1 MTKNDRFLIKSV
13 TSQQNQ
19 NKFCFVLDL
28 HYFCAMIYPS
38 NFETKIGFDTVRREL
53 ERHCVSALGCANV
66 PRLRFST
73 RRDEVLRWLEE
84 TNEFLSIVQTGKE
97 FPLSYYF
104 DLRVVLKEVSTPGTF
119 LSAERLFDLQRL
131 LTTVSQV
138 VRFFSGD
145 GDTGSPYHRLRELTS
160 GMQSFPELSAAIG
173 HVLDKA
179 GNIKDTASPHLHEL
193 RVSIARVTSSIN
205 GTLRR
210 IITQGKQ
217 DGILDNDVQPSLRD
231 GRLVLPVSAMN
242 KRKLHGIVHDESA
255 TGKTVFIEP
264 DAIVEA
270 NNRIRETE
278 AEIARE
284 IIRIL
289 TEVTD
294 QIRPHLD
301 ELAGVLETLGQLDF
315 IRAKALF
322 AQDVGAQ
329 MCHVDR
335 KPVVEWYS
343 AIHPALMLSLRT
355 QGKQVVP
362 LNISLN
368 KQDRILVI
376 SGPNAGGKSVCLK
389 TVGVVQYMMQCGLLP
404 TLRDNS
410 HMGLFRDIFIDIGDQ
425 QSIEDDLSTYSSHLQ
440 NMKLFLSK
448 GGKETLILID
458 EMGSGT
464 EPQIGGA
471 IAQSILEQL
480 NEHQVMGVVTT
491 HYQNLKH
498 FADEADGVING
509 AMLYDRQRMQPLFQ
523 LSIGYPGSSFAIEIA
538 RKTGLPQQVIDKAGE
553 IVGSDY
559 INMDK
564 YLLDIVRDRRYWEN
578 KRQDVRAKE
587 KRLDQMI
594 ADYDERLDSIR
605 AEHRQIIQDA
615 RSEAKEI
622 LRTSN
627 AQIEHTIKA
636 IRNEQAERERTKEL
650 RRQLDEFK
658 QRLSAEEPVEPERL
672 KELTPKEKRRKQPKR
687 TPKPVEPKNRPLQ
700 AGDNVVLKGT
710 TTVGTLISIDEKY
723 ALVAFGNIKTRI
735 EADKVERTMRK
746 EKMPKAES
754 LSRSTTDEIR
764 SRQLSFKPDIDV
776 RGMRADE
783 ALQAITYFIDDAI
796 QFTAHRVRILHGTGT
811 GALKVAIREY
821 LRTVDGVKS
830 FRDEHVQ
837 FGGAGIT
844 VVELE

>member
-1 MTKNDRFLIKSV
+1 MCN
-13 TSQQNQ
+13 
-19 NKFCFVLDL
+19 FVPI
-28 HYFCAMIYPS
+28 MIYPS
-38 NFETKIGFDTVRREL
+38 NFENKIGFDAVRREL
-53 ERHCVSALGCANV
+53 ERHCVSALGVANV
-66 PRLRFST
+66 PLLRFST
-73 RRDEVLRWLEE
+73 RRDEVVRWLEE

-104 DLRVVLKEVSTPGTF
+104 DLRVVLKEISTPGTW

-131 LTTVSQV
+131 LMTVSQV
-138 VRFFSGD
+138 ERFFGGESG
-145 GDTGSPYHRLRELTS
+145 SQYPRLRNLTS
-160 GMQSFPELSAAIG
+160 DMQSFPDLNAAIG
-173 HVLDKA
+173 HVLDKG
-179 GNIKDTASPHLHEL
+179 GNIKDTASPQLQEL
-193 RVSIARVTSSIN
+193 RTAIARLTSSMN
-205 GTLRR
+205 GIMRR
-210 IITQGKQ
+210 IISQGKQ

-242 KRKLHGIVHDESA
+242 KRRLRGIVHDESA

-301 ELAGVLETLGQLDF
+301 ELAGVLDTLGRLDF

-335 KPVVEWYS
+335 KPVVEWYT
-343 AIHPALMLSLRT
+343 AIHPALMLSLRA
-355 QGKQVVP
+355 QGKEVVP
-362 LNISLN
+362 LNINLN
-368 KQDRILVI
+368 NKDRILVI

-410 HMGLFRDIFIDIGDQ
+410 HMGLFHDIFIDIGDQ
-425 QSIEDDLSTYSSHLQ
+425 QSIENDLSTYSSHLQ
-440 NMKLFLSK
+440 NMKLFLNK

-480 NEHQVMGVVTT
+480 NEHRVMGVVTT

-509 AMLYDRQRMQPLFQ
+509 AMLYDRQQMRPLFQ

-538 RKTGLPQQVIDKAGE
+538 RKTGLPQQVIDKASD

-594 ADYDERLDSIR
+594 ADYDDRLDNIR
-605 AEHRQIIQDA
+605 AEHRQIIHEA
-615 RSEAKEI
+615 RAEAQEI
-622 LRTSN
+622 LQDSN
-627 AQIEHTIKA
+627 AQIERTIKE
-636 IRNEQAERERTKEL
+636 IRLEQAERERTKEL

-658 QRLSAEEPVEPERL
+658 RRLNAEEPDAPERL
-672 KELTPKEKRRKQPKR
+672 KELVPKDKAHRKPPKKKSAAKPL
-687 TPKPVEPKNRPLQ
+687 PKMRPLQ
-700 AGDNVVLKGT
+700 AGDNVVIKGT
-710 TTVGTLISIDEKY
+710 TTVGSLISIDEKY

-746 EKMPKAES
+746 EKREKTES

-764 SRQLSFKPDIDV
+764 TRQLNFKPDIDV

-783 ALQAITYFIDDAI
+783 AIQAITYFIDDAI
-796 QFTAHRVRILHGTGT
+796 QFNSQRVRILHGTGT

-821 LRTVDGVKS
+821 LGTVNGVKS
-830 FRDEHVQ
+830 YRDEHVQ

-844 VVELE
+844 VVELN

>member
-1 MTKNDRFLIKSV
+1 MAKND
-13 TSQQNQ
+13 
-19 NKFCFVLDL
+19 
-28 HYFCAMIYPS
+28 YFCHMIYPS
-38 NFETKIGFDTVRREL
+38 NFESKIGFDAVRREL
-53 ERHCVSALGCANV
+53 ERHCVSALGAANV

-73 RRDEVLRWLEE
+73 RRDEVIRWLEE
-84 TNEFLSIVQTGKE
+84 TNEFLSIVLTGRE

-131 LTTVSQV
+131 LVTVNQV
-138 VRFFSGD
+138 VRFFAADGD
-145 GDTGSPYHRLRELTS
+145 GQSPYPRLRQLTS
-160 GMQSFPELSAAIG
+160 GLQAFPELSSAIG

-179 GNIKDTASPHLHEL
+179 GNIKDTASPHLQEL
-193 RVSIARVTSSIN
+193 RTSIARVTSSIN

-210 IITQGKQ
+210 IISQGKQ

-242 KRKLHGIVHDESA
+242 KRKLRGIVHDESA

-301 ELAGVLETLGQLDF
+301 ELAAVLETLGQLDF

-335 KPVVEWYS
+335 KPVIEWYT
-343 AIHPALMLSLRT
+343 AKHPALMLSLRS
-355 QGKQVVP
+355 QGKEVVP
-362 LNISLN
+362 LNIALN
-368 KQDRILVI
+368 KQNRILVI

-410 HMGLFRDIFIDIGDQ
+410 HMGIFRDIFIDIGDQ
-425 QSIEDDLSTYSSHLQ
+425 QSIENDLSTYSSHLQ

-448 GGKETLILID
+448 GCKETLILID

-480 NEHQVMGVVTT
+480 NNNQVMGIVTT

-498 FADEADGVING
+498 FADETDGVVNG

-523 LSIGYPGSSFAIEIA
+523 LSMGYPGSSFAIEIA
-538 RKTGLPQQVIDKAGE
+538 RKTGLPQQVIDKASE

-594 ADYDERLDSIR
+594 EDYDERLDNIR
-605 AEHRQIIQDA
+605 AEHRQIIHDA
-615 RSEAKEI
+615 RHEAEEI
-622 LRTSN
+622 LRGSN
-627 AQIEHTIKA
+627 AQIERTIKE
-636 IRNEQAERERTKEL
+636 IREQQAEKERTKEL

-658 QRLSAEEPVEPERL
+658 QRLNAEEPIEPERL
-672 KELTPKEKRRKQPKR
+672 KELTPKDKPRRKQPKKKA
-687 TPKPVEPKNRPLQ
+687 PQPVAKNRPLQ

-710 TTVGTLISIDEKY
+710 KTVGTLISIDEKY

-735 EADKVERTMRK
+735 EAGQVERTMRK
-746 EKMPKAES
+746 EALPKAES
-754 LSRSTTDEIR
+754 LGRTTSDEIR
-764 SRQLSFKPDIDV
+764 TRQLNFKPDIDV

-796 QFTAHRVRILHGTGT
+796 QFSAQRVRILHGTGT

-821 LRTVDGVKS
+821 LHTVGGVKS
-830 FRDEHVQ
+830 YRDEHVQ

>member
-1 MTKNDRFLIKSV
+1 
-13 TSQQNQ
+13 
-19 NKFCFVLDL
+19 
-28 HYFCAMIYPS
+28 MIYPS
-38 NFETKIGFDTVRREL
+38 SFENKIGFDAVRREL
-53 ERHCVSALGCANV
+53 ERHCVSTLGAANV

-73 RRDEVLRWLEE
+73 QRDEVVRWLEQ
-84 TNEFLSIVQTGKE
+84 TNEFLSIVQTGRE
-97 FPLSYYF
+97 FPLSYFF
-104 DLRVVLKEVSTPGTF
+104 DLRVVLKEVATPGTF

-131 LTTVSQV
+131 LVTVTQV
-138 VRFFSGD
+138 VRFFATD
-145 GDTGSPYHRLRELTS
+145 GEGNTPYPRLRELTN
-160 GMQSFPELSAAIG
+160 GMQSFPEVSAAIG

-179 GNIKDTASPHLHEL
+179 GNIKDTASSKLHEL

-210 IITQGKQ
+210 IIAQGKQ

-231 GRLVLPVSAMN
+231 GRLVLPVNAMN

-264 DAIVEA
+264 EAIVEA

-294 QIRPHLD
+294 LIRPHLD
-301 ELAGVLETLGQLDF
+301 ELAGVLDTLGLLDF

-335 KPVVEWYS
+335 KPVLEWYS
-343 AIHPALMLSLRT
+343 AVHPALLLSLRT
-355 QGKQVVP
+355 QGKEVVP
-362 LNISLN
+362 LNIALN
-368 KQDRILVI
+368 RQNRILVI

-389 TVGVVQYMMQCGLLP
+389 TVGIVQYMMQCGLLP
-404 TLRDNS
+404 PLRDNS
-410 HMGLFRDIFIDIGDQ
+410 HMGIFRDIFIDIGDQ
-425 QSIEDDLSTYSSHLQ
+425 QSIENDLSTYSSHLQ

-480 NEHQVMGVVTT
+480 NDHQVMGVVTT

-498 FADEADGVING
+498 FAEEAEGVVNG

-523 LSIGYPGSSFAIEIA
+523 LSVGYPGSSFAIEIA
-538 RKTGLPQQVIDKAGE
+538 RKTGLPQQVIDKASE

-578 KRQDVRAKE
+578 KRQDIRAKE
-587 KRLDQMI
+587 KRLDQMV
-594 ADYDERLDSIR
+594 ADYDERLENIR
-605 AEHRQIIQDA
+605 AEHRQIIHEA
-615 RSEAKEI
+615 RDEAKEI

-627 AQIEHTIKA
+627 AQIERTIKE
-636 IRNEQAERERTKEL
+636 IREQQAEKERTKEL

-658 QRLSAEEPVEPERL
+658 QRLNAEEPEVPTRL
-672 KELTPKEKRRKQPKR
+672 KELTPKDKLYRKQPKKQ
-687 TPKPVEPKNRPLQ
+687 TPKPLPVKERPLQ

-746 EKMPKAES
+746 EKKNKVES
-754 LSRSTTDEIR
+754 LGRTTTDEIR
-764 SRQLSFKPDIDV
+764 TRQLNFKPDIDV

-796 QFTAHRVRILHGTGT
+796 QFSAQRVRILHGTGT

-821 LRTVDGVKS
+821 LRTVNGVKS
-830 FRDEHVQ
+830 YRDEHVQ

>member
-1 MTKNDRFLIKSV
+1 MAKND
-13 TSQQNQ
+13 
-19 NKFCFVLDL
+19 
-28 HYFCAMIYPS
+28 YFCHMIYPS
-38 NFETKIGFDTVRREL
+38 NFESKIGFDAVRREL
-53 ERHCVSALGCANV
+53 ERHCVSALGTANV

-73 RRDEVLRWLEE
+73 RRDEVIRWLEE
-84 TNEFLSIVQTGKE
+84 TNEFLSIVLTGRE

-131 LTTVSQV
+131 LVTVNQV
-138 VRFFSGD
+138 VRFFAADGD
-145 GDTGSPYHRLRELTS
+145 GHSPYPRLRQLTS
-160 GMQSFPELSAAIG
+160 GLQAFPELSAAIG

-179 GNIKDTASPHLHEL
+179 GNIKDTASPHLQEL
-193 RVSIARVTSSIN
+193 RTSIARVTSSIN

-210 IITQGKQ
+210 IISQGKQ

-242 KRKLHGIVHDESA
+242 KRKLRGIVHDESA

-301 ELAGVLETLGQLDF
+301 ELAAVLETLGQLDF

-335 KPVVEWYS
+335 KPVIEWYT
-343 AIHPALMLSLRT
+343 AKHPALMLSLRS
-355 QGKQVVP
+355 QGKEVVP
-362 LNISLN
+362 LNIALN
-368 KQDRILVI
+368 KQNRILVI

-410 HMGLFRDIFIDIGDQ
+410 HMGIFRDIFIDIGDQ
-425 QSIEDDLSTYSSHLQ
+425 QSIENDLSTYSSHLQ

-480 NEHQVMGVVTT
+480 NNNQVMGIVTT

-498 FADEADGVING
+498 FADETDGVVNG

-523 LSIGYPGSSFAIEIA
+523 LSMGYPGSSFAIEIA
-538 RKTGLPQQVIDKAGE
+538 RKTGLPQQVIDKASE

-594 ADYDERLDSIR
+594 EDYDERLDNIR
-605 AEHRQIIQDA
+605 AEHRQIIHDA
-615 RSEAKEI
+615 RHEAEEI
-622 LRTSN
+622 LRGSN
-627 AQIEHTIKA
+627 AQIERTIKE
-636 IRNEQAERERTKEL
+636 IREQQAEKERTKEL

-658 QRLSAEEPVEPERL
+658 QRLNAEEPIEPDRL
-672 KELTPKEKRRKQPKR
+672 KELTPKDKPRRKQPKKK
-687 TPKPVEPKNRPLQ
+687 TPQPVAKDRPLQ

-710 TTVGTLISIDEKY
+710 KTVGTLISIDEKY

-735 EADKVERTMRK
+735 ESGQVERTMRK
-746 EKMPKAES
+746 EALPKAES
-754 LSRSTTDEIR
+754 LGRTTSDEIR
-764 SRQLSFKPDIDV
+764 TRQLNFKPDIDV

-796 QFTAHRVRILHGTGT
+796 QFSAQRVRILHGTGT

-821 LRTVDGVKS
+821 LHTVGGVKS
-830 FRDEHVQ
+830 YRDEHVQ

>member
-1 MTKNDRFLIKSV
+1 
-13 TSQQNQ
+13 
-19 NKFCFVLDL
+19 
-28 HYFCAMIYPS
+28 MIYPS
-38 NFETKIGFDTVRREL
+38 NFETKIGFDAVRREL
-53 ERHCVSALGCANV
+53 ERHCVSALGAANV

-73 RRDEVLRWLEE
+73 RRDEVIRWLEE
-84 TNEFLSIVQTGKE
+84 TNEFLSIVQTGRE

-104 DLRVVLKEVSTPGTF
+104 DLRAVLKEVATPGTF
-119 LSAERLFDLQRL
+119 LSAEHLFDLQRL
-131 LTTVSQV
+131 LVTVSQV
-138 VRFFSGD
+138 VRFFAQDDD
-145 GDTGSPYHRLRELTS
+145 GRTAYPRLRQLTS
-160 GMQSFPELSAAIG
+160 GMQAFPELSADIG

-179 GNIKDTASPHLHEL
+179 GNIKDTASPQL
-193 RVSIARVTSSIN
+193 RDLRATITHVTSSIN

-210 IITQGKQ
+210 IIAQGKQ
-217 DGILDNDVQPSLRD
+217 DGILEADVQPSLRD
-231 GRLVLPVSAMN
+231 GRLVLPVNAMN

-255 TGKTVFIEP
+255 SGKTVFIEP

-294 QIRPHLD
+294 HIRPHLD
-301 ELAGVLETLGQLDF
+301 DLAGVLDTLGQLDF

-322 AQDVGAQ
+322 AKDVGAQ
-329 MCHVDR
+329 LCHIDR
-335 KPVVEWYS
+335 KPVIEWYT
-343 AIHPALMLSLRT
+343 AVHPTLLLSLRN
-355 QGKQVVP
+355 QGKEVVP
-362 LNISLN
+362 LNIALN
-368 KQDRILVI
+368 HKDRILVI

-389 TVGVVQYMMQCGLLP
+389 TVGIVQYMMQCGLLP

-425 QSIEDDLSTYSSHLQ
+425 QSIENDLSTYSSHLQ
-440 NMKLFLSK
+440 NMKLFLSR
-448 GGKETLILID
+448 GGKDTLILID

-464 EPQIGGA
+464 EPQMGGA

-498 FADEADGVING
+498 FAEEADGVVNG

-523 LSIGYPGSSFAIEIA
+523 LSVGYPGSSFAIEIA
-538 RKTGLPQQVIDKAGE
+538 RKTGLPQQVIDKASE

-587 KRLDQMI
+587 KRLEQMI
-594 ADYDERLDSIR
+594 ADYDERLDNIR
-605 AEHRQIIQDA
+605 AEHRQIIHEA
-615 RSEAKEI
+615 RNEAEEI

-627 AQIEHTIKA
+627 AQIERTIKE
-636 IRNEQAERERTKEL
+636 IRAQQAEKERTKEL
-650 RRQLDEFK
+650 RRQLEEFK
-658 QRLSAEEPVEPERL
+658 KRLQTEETESPARL
-672 KELTPKEKRRKQPKR
+672 KELTPTDKSHRKPKKK
-687 TPKPVEPKNRPLQ
+687 PAAKPVQDKNRPLET
-700 AGDNVVLKGT
+700 GDNVVIKGS
-710 TTVGTLISIDEKY
+710 TTVGTLIAVDEKY

-735 EADKVERTMRK
+735 ETDKLERTLRK
-746 EKMPKAES
+746 EKTPKAES
-754 LSRSTTDEIR
+754 LGRSTTDEIR
-764 SRQLSFKPDIDV
+764 VRQLNFKPDIDV

-796 QFTAHRVRILHGTGT
+796 QFSAQRVRILHGTGT

-821 LRTVDGVKS
+821 LHTVNGVKS
-830 FRDEHVQ
+830 YRDEHVQ

>member
-1 MTKNDRFLIKSV
+1 
-13 TSQQNQ
+13 
-19 NKFCFVLDL
+19 
-28 HYFCAMIYPS
+28 MIYPS
-38 NFETKIGFDTVRREL
+38 NFETKIGFDAVRREL
-53 ERHCVSALGCANV
+53 ERYCVSALGAANV

-73 RRDEVLRWLEE
+73 RRDEVMRWLEQ
-84 TNEFLSIVQTGKE
+84 TNEFLSILQTKRE

-104 DLRVVLKEVSTPGTF
+104 DLRVVLKEVATPGTF

-131 LTTVSQV
+131 LVTVSQV
-138 VRFFSGD
+138 VRFFTPD
-145 GDTGSPYHRLRELTS
+145 GENGTPYPRLSELTS
-160 GMQSFPELSAAIG
+160 GLQAFPELSNAIG

-179 GNIKDTASPHLHEL
+179 GNIKDTASPQL
-193 RVSIARVTSSIN
+193 RDLRASITHVTSSIN

-210 IITQGKQ
+210 IIAQGKQ
-217 DGILDNDVQPSLRD
+217 DGILEADVQPSLRD
-231 GRLVLPVSAMN
+231 GRLVVPVSAMN

-255 TGKTVFIEP
+255 SGKTVFIEP
-264 DAIVEA
+264 NAIVEA
-270 NNRIRETE
+270 NNRIREIE

-301 ELAGVLETLGQLDF
+301 ELAGVLDTLGQLDF

-335 KPVVEWYS
+335 KPVVEWYT
-343 AIHPALMLSLRT
+343 ALHPALLLSLRA
-355 QGKQVVP
+355 QGKEVVP
-362 LNISLN
+362 LNITLN
-368 KQDRILVI
+368 RKDRILVI

-389 TVGVVQYMMQCGLLP
+389 TVGVVQYLMQCGLLP

-410 HMGLFRDIFIDIGDQ
+410 HMGIFRDIFIDIGDQ
-425 QSIEDDLSTYSSHLQ
+425 QSIENDLSTYSSHLQ

-471 IAQSILEQL
+471 IAQSILDQL

-491 HYQNLKH
+491 HYQNLKQ
-498 FADEADGVING
+498 FAEDTDGVVNG
-509 AMLYDRQRMQPLFQ
+509 AMLYDRQHMQPLFQ
-523 LSIGYPGSSFAIEIA
+523 LSVGYPGSSFAIEIA
-538 RKTGLPQQVIDKAGE
+538 RKTGLPREVIDKASE

-587 KRLDQMI
+587 KRLDQLI
-594 ADYDERLDSIR
+594 ADYDERLEGIR
-605 AEHRQIIQDA
+605 AEHRQIIHDA
-615 RSEAKEI
+615 RNEAEEI

-627 AQIEHTIKA
+627 AQIERTIKE
-636 IRNEQAERERTKEL
+636 IRAQQAEKERTKEL

-658 QRLSAEEPVEPERL
+658 KRLAAEEPEAPERL
-672 KELTPKEKRRKQPKR
+672 KELTPKDKPRRKQAKKAV
-687 TPKPVEPKNRPLQ
+687 KPVAPKERPLQ
-700 AGDNVVLKGT
+700 AGDNVVIKGT
-710 TTVGTLISIDEKY
+710 NTVGSLISIDEKY

-735 EADKVERTMRK
+735 EANQVERTMRK
-746 EKMPKAES
+746 EKTPKAES
-754 LSRSTTDEIR
+754 FGRSTTDEIR
-764 SRQLSFKPDIDV
+764 TRQLNFKPDIDV

-796 QFTAHRVRILHGTGT
+796 QFSAQRVRILHGTGT
-811 GALKVAIREY
+811 GALKVAIRQY
-821 LRTVDGVKS
+821 LSTVSGVKS
-830 FRDEHVQ
+830 YRDEHVQ

-844 VVELE
+844 VVDLE

>member
-1 MTKNDRFLIKSV
+1 
-13 TSQQNQ
+13 
-19 NKFCFVLDL
+19 
-28 HYFCAMIYPS
+28 MIYPS
-38 NFETKIGFDTVRREL
+38 SFETKIGFDAVRREL
-53 ERHCVSALGCANV
+53 ERHCVSALGVANV
-66 PRLRFST
+66 PRLHFST
-73 RRDEVLRWLEE
+73 RRDEVLCWLEQ

-104 DLRVVLKEVSTPGTF
+104 DLRVVLREVSTPGTF

-131 LTTVSQV
+131 LVTVSQV
-138 VRFFSGD
+138 VRFFSLDGD
-145 GDTGSPYHRLRELTS
+145 GNTPYPRLRELTS

-179 GNIKDTASPHLHEL
+179 GNIKDTASPRLHEL
-193 RVSIARVTSSIN
+193 RVNIARVTSSIN

-210 IITQGKQ
+210 IIAQGKQ

-231 GRLVLPVSAMN
+231 GRLVLPVNAMN

-301 ELAGVLETLGQLDF
+301 ELASVLETLGQLDF

-335 KPVVEWYS
+335 KPVIEWYN
-343 AIHPALMLSLRT
+343 AIHPALMLSLRN
-355 QGKQVVP
+355 QGKEVVP
-362 LNISLN
+362 LNITLN
-368 KQDRILVI
+368 KQNRILVI

-389 TVGVVQYMMQCGLLP
+389 TVGVVQYMVQCGLLP

-410 HMGLFRDIFIDIGDQ
+410 HVGIFRDIFIDIGDQ
-425 QSIEDDLSTYSSHLQ
+425 QSIENDLSTYSSHLQ

-498 FADEADGVING
+498 FADEAEGVING

-538 RKTGLPQQVIDKAGE
+538 RKTGLPQQVIDKASE

-587 KRLDQMI
+587 KRLDQLI
-594 ADYDERLDSIR
+594 GDYDERLDNIR
-605 AEHRQIIQDA
+605 AEHRQIIHDA
-615 RSEAKEI
+615 RAEAQEI
-622 LRTSN
+622 LRDSN
-627 AQIEHTIKA
+627 AQIERTIKE
-636 IRNEQAERERTKEL
+636 IRQQQAEKERTKDL

-658 QRLSAEEPVEPERL
+658 KRLNAEEPEEPTRL
-672 KELTPKEKRRKQPKR
+672 KELTPKNKPRPKQPKKK
-687 TPKPVEPKNRPLQ
+687 TIQPVAKNRPLQ

-746 EKMPKAES
+746 EKTAKAES
-754 LSRSTTDEIR
+754 LGRATTDEIR
-764 SRQLSFKPDIDV
+764 TRQLNFKPDIDV

-796 QFTAHRVRILHGTGT
+796 QFNAQRVRILHGTGT

-821 LRTVDGVKS
+821 LHTVNGVKAY
-830 FRDEHVQ
+830 RDEHVQ

-844 VVELE
+844 VVDLE

>member
-1 MTKNDRFLIKSV
+1 
-13 TSQQNQ
+13 
-19 NKFCFVLDL
+19 
-28 HYFCAMIYPS
+28 MIYPS
-38 NFETKIGFDTVRREL
+38 NFENKIGFDAVRREL
-53 ERHCVSALGCANV
+53 ERHCVSTLGAANV

-73 RRDEVLRWLEE
+73 RRDEVMRWLEE
-84 TNEFLSIVQTGKE
+84 TNEFLSIVETGKE

-104 DLRVVLKEVSTPGTF
+104 DLRVVLKEVATPGTY
-119 LSAERLFDLQRL
+119 LSAEHLFDLQRL
-131 LTTVSQV
+131 LLTVGQV
-138 VRFFSGD
+138 VRFFATDAD
-145 GDTGSPYHRLRELTS
+145 GQSPYPRLRDLTS
-160 GMQSFPELSAAIG
+160 AMQAFPELGSAIG
-173 HVLDKA
+173 HVLDKS
-179 GNIKDTASPHLHEL
+179 GNVKDSASPRLGEL
-193 RVSIARVTSSIN
+193 RTSIARVTSSIN

-210 IITQGKQ
+210 IIAQGKQ
-217 DGILDNDVQPSLRD
+217 DGILESDVQPSLRD

-242 KRKLHGIVHDESA
+242 KRRLHGIVHDESA

-264 DAIVEA
+264 EAIVEA

-289 TEVTD
+289 TVVTD
-294 QIRPHLD
+294 QIRPHRQELENVLD
-301 ELAGVLETLGQLDF
+301 TLGQLDF

-322 AQDVGAQ
+322 ARDVGAQ

-335 KPVVEWYS
+335 RPVIEWYN
-343 AIHPALMLSLRT
+343 AIHPALMLSLRG
-355 QGKQVVP
+355 QGKEVVP
-362 LNISLN
+362 LTIALN
-368 KQDRILVI
+368 KDNRILVI

-410 HMGLFRDIFIDIGDQ
+410 HMGIFHDIFIDIGDQ
-425 QSIEDDLSTYSSHLQ
+425 QSIENDLSTYSSHLQ
-440 NMKLFLSK
+440 NMKLFLSR
-448 GGKETLILID
+448 GSKETLILID

-480 NEHQVMGVVTT
+480 NELQVMGVVTT

-498 FADEADGVING
+498 FADETPGVING

-523 LSIGYPGSSFAIEIA
+523 LSMGYPGSSFAIEIA
-538 RKTGLPQQVIDKAGE
+538 RKTGLPQQVIDKASE

-587 KRLDQMI
+587 RRLDQMI
-594 ADYDERLDSIR
+594 TDYEERLDNIR
-605 AEHRQIIQDA
+605 QEHRQIIHDA
-615 RSEAKEI
+615 RNEAQEI
-622 LRTSN
+622 LRGSN
-627 AQIEHTIKA
+627 AQIERTIKE
-636 IRNEQAERERTKEL
+636 IRELQAEKERTKEL

-658 QRLSAEEPVEPERL
+658 QRLSAQETEDPERL
-672 KELTPKEKRRKQPKR
+672 KALAPKDKPRRKQPKKKPAMQV
-687 TPKPVEPKNRPLQ
+687 PKDRPLQ
-700 AGDNVVLKGT
+700 PGDNVVLKGT

-735 EADKVERTMRK
+735 EADQVERTMRK
-746 EKMPKAES
+746 EKMPKVES
-754 LSRSTTDEIR
+754 LGRSTTDEIR
-764 SRQLSFKPDIDV
+764 ARQLNFKPDIDV

-796 QFTAHRVRILHGTGT
+796 QFNAQRVRILHGTGT

-821 LRTVDGVKS
+821 LSTVNGVKS
-830 FRDEHVQ
+830 YRDEHVQ

>member
-1 MTKNDRFLIKSV
+1 
-13 TSQQNQ
+13 
-19 NKFCFVLDL
+19 
-28 HYFCAMIYPS
+28 MIYPS
-38 NFETKIGFDTVRREL
+38 NFETKIGFDAVRREL
-53 ERHCVSALGCANV
+53 ERHCVSALGAANV

-104 DLRVVLKEVSTPGTF
+104 DLRVVLKEVATPGTF

-131 LTTVSQV
+131 LVTVGQV
-138 VRFFSGD
+138 VRFFATDGD
-145 GDTGSPYHRLRELTS
+145 GNTPYPRLRELTN
-160 GMQSFPELSAAIG
+160 GMQAFPELSTAIG

-210 IITQGKQ
+210 IIAQGKQ
-217 DGILDNDVQPSLRD
+217 DGILDNDVQPSMRD

-289 TEVTD
+289 TEITD

-301 ELAGVLETLGQLDF
+301 ELASLLETLGQLDF

-329 MCHVDR
+329 MCHIDR
-335 KPVVEWYS
+335 KPVIEWYT
-343 AIHPALMLSLRT
+343 AVHPALLLSLRS
-355 QGKQVVP
+355 QGKEVVP
-362 LNISLN
+362 LNIALN

-425 QSIEDDLSTYSSHLQ
+425 QSIENDLSTYSSHLQ

-498 FADEADGVING
+498 FADETEGVVNG

-523 LSIGYPGSSFAIEIA
+523 LSMGYPGSSFAIEIA
-538 RKTGLPQQVIDKAGE
+538 RKTGIPQQVIDKASE

-594 ADYDERLDSIR
+594 ADYDERLDNIR
-605 AEHRQIIQDA
+605 AEHRQIIHDA
-615 RSEAKEI
+615 RAEAQEI
-622 LRTSN
+622 LQGSN
-627 AQIEHTIKA
+627 AQIERTIKE
-636 IRNEQAERERTKEL
+636 IRLQQAEKERTKEL

-658 QRLSAEEPVEPERL
+658 QRLNADEPEAPERL
-672 KELTPKEKRRKQPKR
+672 KELTPKDKPRRKLPKKKVQQV
-687 TPKPVEPKNRPLQ
+687 PAKERPLQ

-710 TTVGTLISIDEKY
+710 STVGSLISIDEKY

-735 EADKVERTMRK
+735 EADQVERTMRK

-754 LSRSTTDEIR
+754 LGRTTTDEIR
-764 SRQLSFKPDIDV
+764 MRQLNFKPDIDV

-796 QFTAHRVRILHGTGT
+796 QFSAQRVRILHGTGT
-811 GALKVAIREY
+811 GALKVAIRDY
-821 LRTVDGVKS
+821 LHGVSGVKS
-830 FRDEHVQ
+830 YRDEHVQ

>member
-1 MTKNDRFLIKSV
+1 
-13 TSQQNQ
+13 
-19 NKFCFVLDL
+19 
-28 HYFCAMIYPS
+28 MIYPS
-38 NFETKIGFDTVRREL
+38 TFETKIGFDAVRREL
-53 ERHCVSALGCANV
+53 ERHCVSALGAANV

-84 TNEFLSIVQTGKE
+84 TNEFLSIVEAGKE

-131 LTTVSQV
+131 LSTVTQV
-138 VRFFSGD
+138 VRFFAD
-145 GDTGSPYHRLRELTS
+145 GQSPYPRLRELTS

-179 GNIKDTASPHLHEL
+179 GNIKDTASPHLQEL
-193 RVSIARVTSSIN
+193 RTSIARVTSSIN

-210 IITQGKQ
+210 IIAQGKQ

-294 QIRPHLD
+294 LIRPHLRD
-301 ELAGVLETLGQLDF
+301 LEGVLETLGQLDF

-322 AQDVGAQ
+322 AKDVGAQ

-335 KPVVEWYS
+335 KPVVEWYT
-343 AIHPALMLSLRT
+343 AIHPALMLSLRS
-355 QGKQVVP
+355 QGKEVVP
-362 LNISLN
+362 LNINLN

-410 HMGLFRDIFIDIGDQ
+410 HMGLFHDIFIDIGDQ
-425 QSIEDDLSTYSSHLQ
+425 QSIENDLSTYSSHLQ

-448 GGKETLILID
+448 GGRETLILID

-480 NEHQVMGVVTT
+480 NRHQVMGVVTT

-498 FADEADGVING
+498 FADETDGVVNG

-523 LSIGYPGSSFAIEIA
+523 LSMGYPGSSFAIEIA
-538 RKTGLPQQVIDKAGE
+538 RKTGLPQQVIDKAAE

-578 KRQDVRAKE
+578 KRQDIRAKE

-594 ADYDERLDSIR
+594 SDYDERLDTIR
-605 AEHRQIIQDA
+605 AEHRQIIHDA
-615 RSEAKEI
+615 RDEAKEI

-627 AQIEHTIKA
+627 AQIERTIKE
-636 IRNEQAERERTKEL
+636 IREQQAEKERTKEL

-658 QRLSAEEPVEPERL
+658 KRLNTEEPEAPARL
-672 KELTPKEKRRKQPKR
+672 KELQPKDEPRRKKPKK
-687 TPKPVEPKNRPLQ
+687 TAPKPVAKDRPLQ
-700 AGDNVVLKGT
+700 AGDNVVIKGT

-746 EKMPKAES
+746 EKTPKAES
-754 LSRSTTDEIR
+754 LSRATTDEIR
-764 SRQLSFKPDIDV
+764 TRQLNFKPDIEV

-796 QFTAHRVRILHGTGT
+796 QFSAQRVRILHGTGT

-821 LRTVDGVKS
+821 LHTVSGVKS

>member
-1 MTKNDRFLIKSV
+1 
-13 TSQQNQ
+13 
-19 NKFCFVLDL
+19 
-28 HYFCAMIYPS
+28 MIYPE
-38 NFETKIGFDTVRREL
+38 NFETKIGFDAVRREL
-53 ERHCVSALGCANV
+53 ERHCVSALGAANV
-66 PRLRFST
+66 PQLRFST

-131 LTTVSQV
+131 LVTVSQV
-138 VRFFSGD
+138 VRFFANDNEGQS
-145 GDTGSPYHRLRELTS
+145 SYPRLRELTS
-160 GMQSFPELSAAIG
+160 GLQAFPELNQAIG

-193 RVSIARVTSSIN
+193 RISIARVTSSIN

-210 IITQGKQ
+210 IIAQGKQ
-217 DGILDNDVQPSLRD
+217 DGILENDVQPSLRD

-294 QIRPHLD
+294 LIRPHLA

-322 AQDVGAQ
+322 ARDVGAQ

-335 KPVVEWYS
+335 KPVIEWYTT
-343 AIHPALMLSLRT
+343 IHPALMLSLRS
-355 QGKQVVP
+355 QGKEVVP
-362 LNISLN
+362 LNINLN

-410 HMGLFRDIFIDIGDQ
+410 HMGIFRDIFIDIGDQ
-425 QSIEDDLSTYSSHLQ
+425 QSIENDLSTYSSHLQ
-440 NMKLFLSK
+440 NMKLFLAK

-480 NEHQVMGVVTT
+480 NEHQVMGVITT

-498 FADEADGVING
+498 FAEETDGVVNG

-538 RKTGLPQQVIDKAGE
+538 RKTGLPQQVIEKASE

-594 ADYDERLDSIR
+594 ADYDERLDNIR
-605 AEHRQIIQDA
+605 AEHRQIIHDA
-615 RSEAKEI
+615 RNEAEEI

-627 AQIEHTIKA
+627 AQIERTIKA
-636 IRNEQAERERTKEL
+636 IRNEQAEKERTKEL

-658 QRLSAEEPVEPERL
+658 QRLNAEEPEAPERL
-672 KELTPKEKRRKQPKR
+672 KELTPKDKAHRKPPQKKTPPK
-687 TPKPVEPKNRPLQ
+687 Q
-700 AGDNVVLKGT
+700 VLKGT

-746 EKMPKAES
+746 EKTPKVES
-754 LSRSTTDEIR
+754 LGRKTTDEIR
-764 SRQLSFKPDIDV
+764 TRQLNFKPDIDV

-796 QFTAHRVRILHGTGT
+796 QFNAQRVRILHGTGT
-811 GALKVAIREY
+811 GAPKVAIRNY
-821 LRTVDGVKS
+821 LHSVNGVKS
-830 FRDEHVQ
+830 YRDEHVQ

>member
-1 MTKNDRFLIKSV
+1 
-13 TSQQNQ
+13 
-19 NKFCFVLDL
+19 
-28 HYFCAMIYPS
+28 MIYPS
-38 NFETKIGFDTVRREL
+38 SFENKIGFDAVRREL
-53 ERHCVSALGCANV
+53 ERHCVSTLGVANV

-73 RRDEVLRWLEE
+73 QRDEVVRWLEQ
-84 TNEFLSIVQTGKE
+84 TNEFLSIVQTGRE

-104 DLRVVLKEVSTPGTF
+104 DLRVVLKEVATPGTF

-131 LTTVSQV
+131 LVTVTQV
-138 VRFFSGD
+138 VRFFATD
-145 GDTGSPYHRLRELTS
+145 GEGNTPYPRLRELTN
-160 GMQSFPELSAAIG
+160 GMQSFPEVSVAIG
-173 HVLDKA
+173 RVLDKA
-179 GNIKDTASPHLHEL
+179 GNIKDTASPKLHEL

-210 IITQGKQ
+210 IIAQGKQ

-231 GRLVLPVSAMN
+231 GRLVLPVNAMN

-264 DAIVEA
+264 EAIVEA

-294 QIRPHLD
+294 LIRPHLD
-301 ELAGVLETLGQLDF
+301 ELAGVLDTLGLLDF

-335 KPVVEWYS
+335 KPVLEWYS
-343 AIHPALMLSLRT
+343 AVHPVLLLSLRT
-355 QGKQVVP
+355 QGKEVVP
-362 LNISLN
+362 LNIALN
-368 KQDRILVI
+368 RQNRILVI

-389 TVGVVQYMMQCGLLP
+389 TVGIVQYMMQCGLLP
-404 TLRDNS
+404 PLRDNS
-410 HMGLFRDIFIDIGDQ
+410 HMGIFRDIFIDIGDQ
-425 QSIEDDLSTYSSHLQ
+425 QSIENDLSTYSSHLQ

-480 NEHQVMGVVTT
+480 NDHQVMGVVTT

-498 FADEADGVING
+498 FAEEAEGVVNG

-523 LSIGYPGSSFAIEIA
+523 LSVGYPGSSFAIEIA
-538 RKTGLPQQVIDKAGE
+538 RKTGLPQQVIDKASE

-578 KRQDVRAKE
+578 KRQDIRAKE
-587 KRLDQMI
+587 KRLDQMV
-594 ADYDERLDSIR
+594 ADYDERLENIR
-605 AEHRQIIQDA
+605 AEHRQIIHEA
-615 RSEAKEI
+615 RDEAKEI

-627 AQIEHTIKA
+627 AQIERTIKE
-636 IRNEQAERERTKEL
+636 IREQQAEKERTKEL

-658 QRLSAEEPVEPERL
+658 QRLNAEEPEIPTRL
-672 KELTPKEKRRKQPKR
+672 KELTPKDKPHRKQPKKQ
-687 TPKPVEPKNRPLQ
+687 TPKPLPVKERPLQ

-746 EKMPKAES
+746 EKKNKIES
-754 LSRSTTDEIR
+754 LGRTTTDEIR
-764 SRQLSFKPDIDV
+764 TRQLNFKPDIDV

-796 QFTAHRVRILHGTGT
+796 QFSAQRVRILHGTGT

-821 LRTVDGVKS
+821 LRTVNGVKS
-830 FRDEHVQ
+830 YRDEHVQ

>member
-1 MTKNDRFLIKSV
+1 
-13 TSQQNQ
+13 
-19 NKFCFVLDL
+19 
-28 HYFCAMIYPS
+28 MIYPDS
-38 NFETKIGFDTVRREL
+38 FESKIGFDAVRREL
-53 ERHCVSALGCANV
+53 ERHCVSALGAANV
-66 PRLRFST
+66 PRLRFSS

-104 DLRVVLKEVSTPGTF
+104 DLRVVLKEVATPGTF

-131 LTTVSQV
+131 LVTVGQV
-138 VRFFSGD
+138 VRFFAAGD
-145 GDTGSPYHRLRELTS
+145 EGSSPYRRLRELTS
-160 GMQSFPELSAAIG
+160 GMQAFPELSTAIG

-179 GNIKDTASPHLHEL
+179 GNIKDTASPHLQEL
-193 RVSIARVTSSIN
+193 RTSIARVTSSIN

-210 IITQGKQ
+210 IIAQGKQ

-289 TEVTD
+289 TQVTD
-294 QIRPHLD
+294 LIRPHLND
-301 ELAGVLETLGQLDF
+301 LAGVLDTLGQLDF

-335 KPVVEWYS
+335 KPVVEWYT
-343 AIHPALMLSLRT
+343 ATHPALLLSLRS
-355 QGKQVVP
+355 QGKEVVP
-362 LNISLN
+362 LNITLN
-368 KQDRILVI
+368 KQNRILVI

-404 TLRDNS
+404 TVRDNS
-410 HMGLFRDIFIDIGDQ
+410 HMGLFGDIFIDIGDQ
-425 QSIEDDLSTYSSHLQ
+425 QSIENDLSTYSSHLQ
-440 NMKLFLSK
+440 NMKIFLSR
-448 GGKETLILID
+448 GGKDTLILID

-498 FADEADGVING
+498 FADETDGVVNG

-523 LSIGYPGSSFAIEIA
+523 LSMGYPGSSFAIEIA
-538 RKTGLPQQVIDKAGE
+538 RKTGLPQQVIDKASE

-578 KRQDVRAKE
+578 KRHDVRAKE

-594 ADYDERLDSIR
+594 ADYDERLDNIR
-605 AEHRQIIQDA
+605 AEHRQIIHDA
-615 RSEAKEI
+615 RNEAEEI

-627 AQIEHTIKA
+627 AQIERTIKE
-636 IRNEQAERERTKEL
+636 IRNEQAERERTKQL
-650 RRQLDEFK
+650 RQQLDEFK
-658 QRLSAEEPVEPERL
+658 QRLQAEEPDDPSRL
-672 KELTPKEKRRKQPKR
+672 KQLMPKDMAHRKPPKK
-687 TPKPVEPKNRPLQ
+687 KPAAKPAAASRPLQ
-700 AGDNVVLKGT
+700 AGDNVVIKGT

-764 SRQLSFKPDIDV
+764 ARQLNFKPDIDV

-796 QFTAHRVRILHGTGT
+796 QFSAQRVRILHGTGT

-821 LRTVDGVKS
+821 LHTVNGVKS
-830 FRDEHVQ
+830 YRDEHVQ

>member
-1 MTKNDRFLIKSV
+1 
-13 TSQQNQ
+13 
-19 NKFCFVLDL
+19 
-28 HYFCAMIYPS
+28 MIYPS
-38 NFETKIGFDTVRREL
+38 NFENKIGFDAVRREL
-53 ERHCVSALGCANV
+53 ERHCVSTLGAANV

-73 RRDEVLRWLEE
+73 RRDEVMRWLEE
-84 TNEFLSIVQTGKE
+84 TNEFLSIVETGKE

-104 DLRVVLKEVSTPGTF
+104 DLRVVLKEVATPGTY
-119 LSAERLFDLQRL
+119 LSAEHLFDLQRL
-131 LTTVSQV
+131 LLTVGQV
-138 VRFFSGD
+138 VRFFATDAD
-145 GDTGSPYHRLRELTS
+145 GQSPYPRLRDLTS
-160 GMQSFPELSAAIG
+160 AMQAFPELGSAIG
-173 HVLDKA
+173 HVLDKS
-179 GNIKDTASPHLHEL
+179 GNVKDSASPRLGEL
-193 RVSIARVTSSIN
+193 RTSIARVTSSIN

-210 IITQGKQ
+210 IIAQGKQ
-217 DGILDNDVQPSLRD
+217 DGILESDVQPSLRD

-242 KRKLHGIVHDESA
+242 KRRLHGIVHDESA

-264 DAIVEA
+264 EAIVEA

-289 TEVTD
+289 TVVTD
-294 QIRPHLD
+294 QIRPHRQELENVLD
-301 ELAGVLETLGQLDF
+301 TLGQLDF

-322 AQDVGAQ
+322 ARDVGAQ

-335 KPVVEWYS
+335 RPVIEWYN
-343 AIHPALMLSLRT
+343 AIHPALMLSLRG
-355 QGKQVVP
+355 QGKEVVP
-362 LNISLN
+362 LTIALN
-368 KQDRILVI
+368 KDNRILVI

-410 HMGLFRDIFIDIGDQ
+410 HMGIFHDIFIDIGDQ
-425 QSIEDDLSTYSSHLQ
+425 QSIENDLSTYSSHLQ
-440 NMKLFLSK
+440 NMKLFLSR
-448 GGKETLILID
+448 GSKETLILID

-480 NEHQVMGVVTT
+480 NELQVMGVVTT

-498 FADEADGVING
+498 FADETPGVING

-523 LSIGYPGSSFAIEIA
+523 LSMGYPGSSFAIEIA
-538 RKTGLPQQVIDKAGE
+538 RKTGLPQQVIDKASE

-587 KRLDQMI
+587 RRLDQMI
-594 ADYDERLDSIR
+594 TDYEERLDNIR
-605 AEHRQIIQDA
+605 QEHRQIIHDA
-615 RSEAKEI
+615 RNEAQEI
-622 LRTSN
+622 LRGSN
-627 AQIEHTIKA
+627 AQIERTIKE
-636 IRNEQAERERTKEL
+636 IRELQAEKERTKEL

-658 QRLSAEEPVEPERL
+658 QRLSAQETEDPERL
-672 KELTPKEKRRKQPKR
+672 KALAPKDKPRRKQPKKKPAMQL
-687 TPKPVEPKNRPLQ
+687 PKDRPLQ
-700 AGDNVVLKGT
+700 PGDNVVLKGT

-735 EADKVERTMRK
+735 EADQVERTMRK
-746 EKMPKAES
+746 EKMPKVES
-754 LSRSTTDEIR
+754 LGRSTTDEIR
-764 SRQLSFKPDIDV
+764 ARQLNFKPALDV

-796 QFTAHRVRILHGTGT
+796 QFNAQRVRILHGTGT

-821 LRTVDGVKS
+821 LSTVNGVKS
-830 FRDEHVQ
+830 YRDEHVQ

>member
-1 MTKNDRFLIKSV
+1 
-13 TSQQNQ
+13 
-19 NKFCFVLDL
+19 
-28 HYFCAMIYPS
+28 MIYPS
-38 NFETKIGFDTVRREL
+38 NFEIKIGFDAVRREL
-53 ERHCVSALGCANV
+53 EKHCVSALGKANV

-84 TNEFLSIVQTGKE
+84 TNEFLSILQMGRE

-104 DLRVVLKEVSTPGTF
+104 DLRVVFKEASTPGTF
-119 LSAERLFDLQRL
+119 LSAEHLFDLQRL

-138 VRFFSGD
+138 VRFFAAG
-145 GDTGSPYHRLRELTS
+145 GEGAEFCPRLRQLTA

-173 HVLDKA
+173 AVLDKA
-179 GNIKDTASPHLHEL
+179 GNIKDTASPQLHEL
-193 RVSIARVTSSIN
+193 RTSIARVTSSIN

-210 IITQGKQ
+210 IISQGKQ
-217 DGILDNDVQPSLRD
+217 DGILEADVQPSLRD

-289 TEVTD
+289 TAVTD

-301 ELAGVLETLGQLDF
+301 ELAGVLDTLGRLDF

-322 AQDVGAQ
+322 AQDVGGQ
-329 MCHVDR
+329 LCHVDK

-343 AIHPALMLSLRT
+343 AVHPALLLSLRG
-355 QGKQVVP
+355 QGKTVVP
-362 LNISLN
+362 LNIALN
-368 KQDRILVI
+368 KDNRILVI

-389 TVGVVQYMMQCGLLP
+389 TVGIVQYMMQCGLLP
-404 TLRDNS
+404 TLMDNS
-410 HMGLFRDIFIDIGDQ
+410 HMGLFNDIFIDIGDQ

-440 NMKLFLSK
+440 NMKLFLQK
-448 GGKETLILID
+448 GGRETLILID

-471 IAQSILEQL
+471 IAQAILEQL
-480 NEHQVMGVVTT
+480 NERKVTGVVTT

-498 FADEADGVING
+498 FADEAEGVVNG
-509 AMLYDRQRMQPLFQ
+509 AMLYDRQHMQPLFQ
-523 LSIGYPGSSFAIEIA
+523 LSMGYPGSSFAIEIA
-538 RKTGLPQQVIDKAGE
+538 RKTGLPPTVIEKASE

-578 KRQDVRAKE
+578 KRQDIRAKE
-587 KRLDQMI
+587 KRLDAQL
-594 ADYDERLDSIR
+594 ADLEERLENIR
-605 AEHRQIIQDA
+605 AEHKQIIHDA
-615 RSEAKEI
+615 RDQAQEI
-622 LRTSN
+622 LKGSN
-627 AQIEHTIKA
+627 AQIERTIKE
-636 IRNEQAERERTKEL
+636 IREQQAEKERTKEL

-658 QRLSAEEPVEPERL
+658 QRLKAEEATDPERL
-672 KELTPKEKRRKQPKR
+672 AELKPKHIQRRQQPKKQQ
-687 TPKPVEPKNRPLQ
+687 PKPSVPAKDRPLQ
-700 AGDNVVLKGT
+700 AGDNVVIKGS

-746 EKMPKAES
+746 EKKQQVES
-754 LSRSTTDEIR
+754 LSRKTTEEIR
-764 SRQLSFKPDIDV
+764 ARQLNFKPDIDV

-796 QFTAHRVRILHGTGT
+796 QFSAQRVRILHGTGT
-811 GALKVAIREY
+811 GALREAIRQY
-821 LRTVDGVKS
+821 LGSVNGVKS
-830 FRDEHVQ
+830 YRDEHVQ

>member
-1 MTKNDRFLIKSV
+1 
-13 TSQQNQ
+13 
-19 NKFCFVLDL
+19 
-28 HYFCAMIYPS
+28 MIYPS
-38 NFETKIGFDTVRREL
+38 SFENKIGFDAVRREL
-53 ERHCVSALGCANV
+53 ERHCVSTLGAANV

-73 RRDEVLRWLEE
+73 QRDEVVRWLEQ
-84 TNEFLSIVQTGKE
+84 TNEFLSIVQTGRE

-104 DLRVVLKEVSTPGTF
+104 DLRVVLKEVATPGTF

-131 LTTVSQV
+131 LVTVTQV
-138 VRFFSGD
+138 VRFFATD
-145 GDTGSPYHRLRELTS
+145 GEGNTPYPRLRELTN
-160 GMQSFPELSAAIG
+160 GMQSFPEVSAAIG

-179 GNIKDTASPHLHEL
+179 GNIKDTASPKLHEL

-210 IITQGKQ
+210 IIAQGKQ

-231 GRLVLPVSAMN
+231 GRLVLPVNAMN

-264 DAIVEA
+264 EAIVEA

-294 QIRPHLD
+294 LIRPHLD
-301 ELAGVLETLGQLDF
+301 ELAGVLDTLGLLDF

-335 KPVVEWYS
+335 KPVLEWYS
-343 AIHPALMLSLRT
+343 AVHPALLLSLRT
-355 QGKQVVP
+355 QGKEVVP
-362 LNISLN
+362 LNIALN
-368 KQDRILVI
+368 RQNRILVI

-389 TVGVVQYMMQCGLLP
+389 TVGIVQYMMQCGLLP
-404 TLRDNS
+404 PLRDNS
-410 HMGLFRDIFIDIGDQ
+410 HMGIYRDIFIDIGDQ
-425 QSIEDDLSTYSSHLQ
+425 QSIENDLSTYSSHLQ

-480 NEHQVMGVVTT
+480 NDHQVMGVVTT

-498 FADEADGVING
+498 FAEEAEGVVNG

-523 LSIGYPGSSFAIEIA
+523 LSVGYPGSSFAIEIA
-538 RKTGLPQQVIDKAGE
+538 RKTGLPQQVIDKASE

-578 KRQDVRAKE
+578 KRQDIRAKE
-587 KRLDQMI
+587 KRLDQMV
-594 ADYDERLDSIR
+594 ADYDERLENIR
-605 AEHRQIIQDA
+605 AEHRQIIHEA
-615 RSEAKEI
+615 RDEAKEI

-627 AQIEHTIKA
+627 AQIERTIKE
-636 IRNEQAERERTKEL
+636 IREQQAEKERTKEL

-658 QRLSAEEPVEPERL
+658 QRLNAEEPEIPTRL
-672 KELTPKEKRRKQPKR
+672 KELTPKDKPHRKQPKKQ
-687 TPKPVEPKNRPLQ
+687 TPKPLPVKERPLQ

-746 EKMPKAES
+746 EKKNKVES
-754 LSRSTTDEIR
+754 LGRTTTDEIR
-764 SRQLSFKPDIDV
+764 TRQLNFKPDIDV

-796 QFTAHRVRILHGTGT
+796 QFSAQRVRILHGTGT

-821 LRTVDGVKS
+821 LRTVNGVKS
-830 FRDEHVQ
+830 YRDEHVQ

>member
-1 MTKNDRFLIKSV
+1 
-13 TSQQNQ
+13 
-19 NKFCFVLDL
+19 
-28 HYFCAMIYPS
+28 MIYPS
-38 NFETKIGFDTVRREL
+38 SFETKIGFDAVRREL
-53 ERHCVSALGCANV
+53 ERHCVSALGTANV

-73 RRDEVLRWLEE
+73 RRDEVIRWLEE
-84 TNEFLSIVQTGKE
+84 TNEFLSIVQTGRE

-131 LTTVSQV
+131 LVTVSQV
-138 VRFFSGD
+138 VRFFASDGD
-145 GDTGSPYHRLRELTS
+145 GNSPYPRLRELTS
-160 GMQSFPELSAAIG
+160 GMQAFPELSSAIG

-210 IITQGKQ
+210 IIAQGKQ

-242 KRKLHGIVHDESA
+242 KRKLH
-255 TGKTVFIEP
+255 
-264 DAIVEA
+264 
-270 NNRIRETE
+270 ETE

-322 AQDVGAQ
+322 AKDVGAQ
-329 MCHVDR
+329 LCHVDR
-335 KPVVEWYS
+335 KPVVEWYT
-343 AIHPALMLSLRT
+343 AIHPALMLSLRS
-355 QGKQVVP
+355 QGKEVVP
-362 LNISLN
+362 LNINLN
-368 KQDRILVI
+368 KQNRILVI

-410 HMGLFRDIFIDIGDQ
+410 HMGIFHDIFIDIGDQ
-425 QSIEDDLSTYSSHLQ
+425 QSIENDLSTYSSHLQ

-498 FADEADGVING
+498 FADETDGVING
-509 AMLYDRQRMQPLFQ
+509 AMLYDRQHMQPLFQ
-523 LSIGYPGSSFAIEIA
+523 LSMGYPGSSFAIEIA
-538 RKTGLPQQVIDKAGE
+538 RKTGLPQQVIDKASE

-594 ADYDERLDSIR
+594 ADYDERLDNIR
-605 AEHRQIIQDA
+605 AEHRQIIHDA
-615 RSEAKEI
+615 RAEAQEI
-622 LRTSN
+622 LKGSN
-627 AQIEHTIKA
+627 AQIERTIKE
-636 IRNEQAERERTKEL
+636 IRREQAEKERTKEL

-658 QRLSAEEPVEPERL
+658 QRLNAEEPEAPARL
-672 KELTPKEKRRKQPKR
+672 TELTPNDKAHRKPAKKKA
-687 TPKPVEPKNRPLQ
+687 KPQQVDKNRPLQ

-746 EKMPKAES
+746 EMLPKAES
-754 LSRSTTDEIR
+754 LGRATTDEIR
-764 SRQLSFKPDIDV
+764 TRQLNFKPDIDV

-796 QFTAHRVRILHGTGT
+796 QFSAQRVRILHGTGT

-821 LRTVDGVKS
+821 LHTVSGVKS
-830 FRDEHVQ
+830 YRDEHVQ

>member
-1 MTKNDRFLIKSV
+1 MAKND
-13 TSQQNQ
+13 
-19 NKFCFVLDL
+19 
-28 HYFCAMIYPS
+28 YFCHMIYPS
-38 NFETKIGFDTVRREL
+38 NFESKIGFDAVRREL
-53 ERHCVSALGCANV
+53 ERHCVSALGAANV

-73 RRDEVLRWLEE
+73 RRDEVIRWLEE
-84 TNEFLSIVQTGKE
+84 TNEFLSIVLTGRE

-131 LTTVSQV
+131 LVTVNQV
-138 VRFFSGD
+138 VRFFAADGD
-145 GDTGSPYHRLRELTS
+145 GQSPYPRLRQLTS
-160 GMQSFPELSAAIG
+160 GLQAFPELSAAIG

-179 GNIKDTASPHLHEL
+179 GNIKDTASPHLQEL
-193 RVSIARVTSSIN
+193 RTSIARVTSSIN

-210 IITQGKQ
+210 IISQGKQ

-242 KRKLHGIVHDESA
+242 KRKLRGIVHDESA

-301 ELAGVLETLGQLDF
+301 ELAAVLETLGQLDF

-335 KPVVEWYS
+335 KPVIEWYT
-343 AIHPALMLSLRT
+343 AKHPALMLSLRS
-355 QGKQVVP
+355 QGKEVVP
-362 LNISLN
+362 LNIALN
-368 KQDRILVI
+368 KQNRILVI

-410 HMGLFRDIFIDIGDQ
+410 HMGIFCDIFIDIGDQ
-425 QSIEDDLSTYSSHLQ
+425 QSIENDLSTYSSHLQ

-480 NEHQVMGVVTT
+480 NNNQVMGIVTT

-498 FADEADGVING
+498 FADETDGVVNG

-523 LSIGYPGSSFAIEIA
+523 LSMGYPGSSFAIEIA
-538 RKTGLPQQVIDKAGE
+538 RKTGLPQQVIDKASE

-594 ADYDERLDSIR
+594 EDYDERLDNIR
-605 AEHRQIIQDA
+605 AEHRQIIHDA
-615 RSEAKEI
+615 RHEAEEI
-622 LRTSN
+622 LRGSN
-627 AQIEHTIKA
+627 AQIERTIKE
-636 IRNEQAERERTKEL
+636 IREQQAEKERTKEL

-658 QRLSAEEPVEPERL
+658 QRLNAEEPIEPDRL
-672 KELTPKEKRRKQPKR
+672 KELTPKDKPRRKQPKKKA
-687 TPKPVEPKNRPLQ
+687 PQPVAKDRPLQ

-710 TTVGTLISIDEKY
+710 KTVGTLISIDEKY

-735 EADKVERTMRK
+735 ESGQVERTMRK
-746 EKMPKAES
+746 EALPKAES
-754 LSRSTTDEIR
+754 LGRTTSDEIR
-764 SRQLSFKPDIDV
+764 TRQLNFKPDIDV

-796 QFTAHRVRILHGTGT
+796 QFSAQRVRILHGTGT

-821 LRTVDGVKS
+821 LHTVGGVKS
-830 FRDEHVQ
+830 YRDEHVQ

>member
-1 MTKNDRFLIKSV
+1 
-13 TSQQNQ
+13 
-19 NKFCFVLDL
+19 
-28 HYFCAMIYPS
+28 MIYPS
-38 NFETKIGFDTVRREL
+38 NFETKIGFDAVRREL
-53 ERHCVSALGCANV
+53 ERHCVSALGAANV

-84 TNEFLSIVQTGKE
+84 TNEFLSILQTGKE

-131 LTTVSQV
+131 LVTVGQV
-138 VRFFSGD
+138 ERFFSGES
-145 GDTGSPYHRLRELTS
+145 GMPYPRLRELTS
-160 GMQSFPELSAAIG
+160 GMQSFPELSAAIA

-210 IITQGKQ
+210 IIAQGKQ

-242 KRKLHGIVHDESA
+242 KRRLHGIVHDESA

-289 TEVTD
+289 TELTD
-294 QIRPHLD
+294 LIRPHLD
-301 ELAGVLETLGQLDF
+301 ELAGVLETLGRLDF
-315 IRAKALF
+315 VRAKALF

-335 KPVVEWYS
+335 KPVIEWYT
-343 AIHPALMLSLRT
+343 AIHPALMLSLRS
-355 QGKQVVP
+355 QGKEVVP
-362 LNISLN
+362 LNITLN
-368 KQDRILVI
+368 SKDRILVI

-410 HMGLFRDIFIDIGDQ
+410 HMGLFHDIFIDIGDQ
-425 QSIEDDLSTYSSHLQ
+425 QSIENDLSTYSSHLQ
-440 NMKLFLSK
+440 NMKLFLNK

-480 NEHQVMGVVTT
+480 NEHRVMGVVTT

-498 FADEADGVING
+498 FADETDGVVNG
-509 AMLYDRQRMQPLFQ
+509 AMLYDRQQMQPLFQ

-538 RKTGLPQQVIDKAGE
+538 RKTGIPQQVIEKASE

-594 ADYDERLDSIR
+594 ADYDERLDNIR
-605 AEHRQIIQDA
+605 AEHRQIIHEA
-615 RSEAKEI
+615 RAEAQEI
-622 LRTSN
+622 LQGSN
-627 AQIEHTIKA
+627 AQIERTIKE
-636 IRNEQAERERTKEL
+636 IRFQQAEKEKTKEL

-658 QRLSAEEPVEPERL
+658 RRLKAEEPEAPDRL
-672 KELTPKEKRRKQPKR
+672 KELTPNDKPHRKMPKKK
-687 TPKPVEPKNRPLQ
+687 TPAKIPVKDRPLQ
-700 AGDNVVLKGT
+700 AGDNVVIKGT
-710 TTVGTLISIDEKY
+710 TTVGSLISIDEKY

-746 EKMPKAES
+746 EKTPKAES
-754 LSRSTTDEIR
+754 LGRATTDEIR
-764 SRQLSFKPDIDV
+764 TRQLNFKPDIDV

-796 QFTAHRVRILHGTGT
+796 QFSAQRVRILHGTGT

-821 LRTVDGVKS
+821 LGSVNGVKS
-830 FRDEHVQ
+830 YHDEHVQ

-844 VVELE
+844 VVDLE

>member
-1 MTKNDRFLIKSV
+1 MEKKNYL
-13 TSQQNQ
+13 
-19 NKFCFVLDL
+19 CG
-28 HYFCAMIYPS
+28 MIYPS
-38 NFETKIGFDTVRREL
+38 TFETRIGFDAVRQEL
-53 ERHCVSALGCANV
+53 ERHCVSALGAANV

-84 TNEFLSIVQTGKE
+84 TNEFLSIVETGKD

-131 LTTVSQV
+131 LVTVGQV
-138 VRFFSGD
+138 ERFFAVDSNGQA
-145 GDTGSPYHRLRELTS
+145 SYPRLRELTS
-160 GMQSFPELSAAIG
+160 GLQSFPELSAAIG

-179 GNIKDTASPHLHEL
+179 GNIKDTASPRLQEL
-193 RVSIARVTSSIN
+193 RTAIARVTSSIN

-210 IITQGKQ
+210 IIAQGKQ

-289 TEVTD
+289 TELTD
-294 QIRPHLD
+294 LIRPHLN
-301 ELAGVLETLGQLDF
+301 ELAGVLDTLGQLDF

-335 KPVVEWYS
+335 KPVIEWYT
-343 AIHPALMLSLRT
+343 AIHPALMLSLRH
-355 QGKQVVP
+355 QGKEVVP

-389 TVGVVQYMMQCGLLP
+389 TVGVIQYMMQCGLLP

-410 HMGLFRDIFIDIGDQ
+410 HMGIFRDIFIDIGDQ
-425 QSIEDDLSTYSSHLQ
+425 QSIENDLSTYSSHLQ

-498 FADEADGVING
+498 FADETAGVVNG

-523 LSIGYPGSSFAIEIA
+523 LSMGYPGSSFAIEIA
-538 RKTGLPQQVIDKAGE
+538 CKTGLPQQVIDKASQ

-578 KRQDVRAKE
+578 KRQDVRVKE
-587 KRLDQMI
+587 KHLDQMI
-594 ADYDERLDSIR
+594 ADYEERLDNIR
-605 AEHRQIIQDA
+605 AEHRQIIHDA
-615 RSEAKEI
+615 KAEAQEI
-622 LRTSN
+622 LQGSN
-627 AQIEHTIKA
+627 AQIERTIKE
-636 IRNEQAERERTKEL
+636 IRHEQAEKERTKEL

-658 QRLSAEEPVEPERL
+658 QRLNAAEPEIPARL
-672 KELTPKEKRRKQPKR
+672 KELTPKDKPRRSQPKKKA
-687 TPKPVEPKNRPLQ
+687 PKPVAKDRPLQ

-754 LSRSTTDEIR
+754 LGRTTTDEIR
-764 SRQLSFKPDIDV
+764 TRQLNFKPDIDV

-796 QFTAHRVRILHGTGT
+796 QFSAQRVRILHGTGT

-821 LRTVDGVKS
+821 LHTVSGVKS
-830 FRDEHVQ
+830 YRDEHVQ

>member
-1 MTKNDRFLIKSV
+1 
-13 TSQQNQ
+13 
-19 NKFCFVLDL
+19 
-28 HYFCAMIYPS
+28 MIYPS
-38 NFETKIGFDTVRREL
+38 TFETKIGFDAVRCEL
-53 ERHCVSALGCANV
+53 ERHCVSALGAANV

-84 TNEFLSIVQTGKE
+84 TNEFLSIVEAGKE

-104 DLRVVLKEVSTPGTF
+104 DLRVVLKGVSTPGTF

-131 LTTVSQV
+131 LSTVTQV
-138 VRFFSGD
+138 VRFFAD
-145 GDTGSPYHRLRELTS
+145 GQSPYPRLRELTS

-179 GNIKDTASPHLHEL
+179 GNIKDTASPHLQEL
-193 RVSIARVTSSIN
+193 RTSIARVTSSIN

-210 IITQGKQ
+210 IIAQGKQ

-294 QIRPHLD
+294 LIRPHLMD
-301 ELAGVLETLGQLDF
+301 LEGVLETLGQLDF

-322 AQDVGAQ
+322 AKDVGAQ

-335 KPVVEWYS
+335 KPVVEWYT
-343 AIHPALMLSLRT
+343 AIHPALMLSLRS
-355 QGKQVVP
+355 QGKEVVP
-362 LNISLN
+362 LNINLN

-410 HMGLFRDIFIDIGDQ
+410 HMGLFHDIFIDIGDQ
-425 QSIEDDLSTYSSHLQ
+425 QSIENDLSTYSSHLQ

-448 GGKETLILID
+448 GGRETLILID

-480 NEHQVMGVVTT
+480 NQHQVLGVVTT

-498 FADEADGVING
+498 FADETDGVVNG

-523 LSIGYPGSSFAIEIA
+523 LSMGYPGSSFAIEIA
-538 RKTGLPQQVIDKAGE
+538 RKTGLPQQVIDKAAE

-578 KRQDVRAKE
+578 KRQDIRAKE

-594 ADYDERLDSIR
+594 SDYDERLDNIR
-605 AEHRQIIQDA
+605 AEHRQIIHDA
-615 RSEAKEI
+615 RDEAKEI

-627 AQIEHTIKA
+627 AQIERTIKE
-636 IRNEQAERERTKEL
+636 IREQQAEKERTKEL

-658 QRLSAEEPVEPERL
+658 KRLNTEEPEAPARL
-672 KELTPKEKRRKQPKR
+672 KELQPKDEPRRKKPKK
-687 TPKPVEPKNRPLQ
+687 TAPKPVAKDRPLQ
-700 AGDNVVLKGT
+700 AGDNVVIKGT
-710 TTVGTLISIDEKY
+710 TTVGTLINIDEKY

-746 EKMPKAES
+746 EKTPKAES
-754 LSRSTTDEIR
+754 LSRATTDEIR
-764 SRQLSFKPDIDV
+764 TRQLNFKPDIDV

-796 QFTAHRVRILHGTGT
+796 QFSAQRVRILHGTGT

-821 LRTVDGVKS
+821 LHTVSGVKS
-830 FRDEHVQ
+830 FRDEHVP